1 MVRDKSADYSANSN
15 ADLGRPDCLI
25 MLLERAKPQFT
36 VWGHGYSPCPVCGS
50 ELHHDVATALP
61 DSLEAVKR
69 QDGTDRLAR

>member
-1 MVRDKSADYSANSN
+1 
-15 ADLGRPDCLI
+15 